1 MFKLTQDTLYFLKK
15 REEIRL
21 LSIIENPGHEP
32 CQVCCS
38 IMTIFI
44 SAVIFGDN
52 ICNQVKEMFDNVVAI
67 ILQSVF
73 RLEIYQNNDK
83 RNRLN
88 KQKNNLKQNKI

>member
-1 MFKLTQDTLYFLKK
+1 
-15 REEIRL
+15 
-21 LSIIENPGHEP
+21 
-32 CQVCCS
+32 
-38 IMTIFI
+38 MTIFI

-73 RLEIYQNNDK
+73 RLEIYQNNNK

>member
-1 MFKLTQDTLYFLKK
+1 
-15 REEIRL
+15 
-21 LSIIENPGHEP
+21 
-32 CQVCCS
+32 
-38 IMTIFI
+38 MTIFI

-83 RNRLN
+83 QNRLN
-88 KQKNNLKQNKI
+88 KQKNNLKQKKI

>member
-1 MFKLTQDTLYFLKK
+1 
-15 REEIRL
+15 
-21 LSIIENPGHEP
+21 
-32 CQVCCS
+32 
-38 IMTIFI
+38 MTIFI